1 MSTRADF
8 EKKYEFID
16 NLPINFGGFGSVFKI
31 RDRKVKTEY
40 VLKVMK
46 KKDPKNPNLNSILLE
61 SFEKE
66 INFLKNVKGAN
77 IINIID
83 FYNDSK
89 NDSHLII
96 LEKMDG
102 DLDYLLKAQYPKGMS
117 SIMIRKI
124 FSQLNSAFRKMNKAG
139 ITHMDLKPS
148 NILYSYLNDEKT
160 DFIIKLGDFGLSTN
174 LISTKTKSD
183 TAGTNLFMAPEI
195 ENFKYGNKCDLYSIG
210 IILFMLKTGEY
221 IFDGKNLLQQLL
233 NKQKNLIKKEIKDD
247 EQLND
252 LIKKLVVINPKE
264 RLNWENY
271 YNHPFFKVNDDIIPL
286 KKEIEKLV
294 TENEKLKNS
303 YKKNKYVNVDYKGLE
318 IYIYIDENE
327 SEKTLKNKIYDVMG
341 IHPSFQYLSGGPFM
355 DPYLQYSSSEPYEN
369 GELIWLKTYI
379 YIKTDSG
386 VWAGMDVGSSDDI
399 YDIKE
404 KIFQILRIPIHRQ
417 ILKFGYI
424 ELKDKNNLLFKY
436 IKKNENELFKIED
449 NFIHVSFK
457 KEENISVNI
466 SIGDKIEKFNIDN
479 LETIENLYSLIEKKI
494 NRKIDYYNEALLFG
508 NEYLYKNDSSFL
520 AQKGFEENKIYDI
533 ILIKLKCYFIFVK
546 KLTGE
551 TIEIKCNSCET
562 IEKIKEKIYNETGIP
577 VDRQRL
583 IFEGKQLDDNRS
595 LYDYHIE
602 PNSVLLLIFRLF

>member
-66 INFLKNVKGAN
+66 INFLKNVKGTN

-102 DLDYLLKAQYPKGMS
+102 DLDYLLKTQYPKGMS

-195 ENFKYGNKCDLYSIG
+195 EN
-210 IILFMLKTGEY
+210 
-221 IFDGKNLLQQLL
+221 L
-233 NKQKNLIKKEIKDD
+233 NMEI
-247 EQLND
+247 
-252 LIKKLVVINPKE
+252 
-264 RLNWENY
+264 
-271 YNHPFFKVNDDIIPL
+271 
-286 KKEIEKLV
+286 
-294 TENEKLKNS
+294 
-303 YKKNKYVNVDYKGLE
+303 NV
-318 IYIYIDENE
+318 IYIV
-327 SEKTLKNKIYDVMG
+327 LG
-341 IHPSFQYLSGGPFM
+341 
-355 DPYLQYSSSEPYEN
+355 
-369 GELIWLKTYI
+369 
-379 YIKTDSG
+379 
-386 VWAGMDVGSSDDI
+386 
-399 YDIKE
+399 
-404 KIFQILRIPIHRQ
+404 
-417 ILKFGYI
+417 
-424 ELKDKNNLLFKY
+424 LF
-436 IKKNENELFKIED
+436 
-449 NFIHVSFK
+449 
-457 KEENISVNI
+457 
-466 SIGDKIEKFNIDN
+466 
-479 LETIENLYSLIEKKI
+479 
-494 NRKIDYYNEALLFG
+494 
-508 NEYLYKNDSSFL
+508 FL
-520 AQKGFEENKIYDI
+520 
-533 ILIKLKCYFIFVK
+533 C
-546 KLTGE
+546 
-551 TIEIKCNSCET
+551 
-562 IEKIKEKIYNETGIP
+562 
-577 VDRQRL
+577 
-583 IFEGKQLDDNRS
+583 
-595 LYDYHIE
+595 
-602 PNSVLLLIFRLF
+602 

>member
-102 DLDYLLKAQYPKGMS
+102 DLDYLLKTQYPKGMS

-247 EQLND
+247 EKLND

-271 YNHPFFKVNDDIIPL
+271 YNHPFFKVNDDIILL

-303 YKKNKYVNVDYKGLE
+303 YKKNKYVNIDYNGLE
-318 IYIYIDENE
+318 IKIKIDENE
-327 SEKTLKNKIYDVMG
+327 SVKTLKNKIYDLMG
-341 IHPSFQYLSGGPFM
+341 IHPSFQFL
-355 DPYLQYSSSEPYEN
+355 YSSYYYNPFEN
-369 GELIWLKTYI
+369 GGLIWLETDI
-379 YIKTDSG
+379 VIKTDSKISIRI
-386 VWAGMDVGSSDDI
+386 DVKPTDEIG
-399 YDIKE
+399 DIKE
-404 KIFQILRIPIHRQ
+404 QIFQILRIPYCRQ
-417 ILKFGYI
+417 ILKFGNI
-424 ELKDKNNLLFKY
+424 ELKDKSKLLFKY
-436 IKKNENELFKIED
+436 IKKYENELLKIED
-449 NFIHVSFK
+449 NFIHLSFK

-466 SIGDKIEKFNIDN
+466 YVGDKIKKIKLDN
-479 LETIENLYSLIEKKI
+479 LETVESLYSLVEKKI
-494 NRKIDYYNEALLFG
+494 NRKIDCFNEVLLFG
-508 NEYLYKNDSSFL
+508 NEHLYKNDSSFL
-520 AQKGFEENKIYDI
+520 AQKGFEENKIFDI
-533 ILIKLKCYFIFVK
+533 NLIKFVSFIIYVETLSKK
-546 KLTGE
+546 KLKLNVIHMKKLVTL
-551 TIEIKCNSCET
+551 IKFLQKEILNLMK
-562 IEKIKEKIYNETGIP
+562 
-577 VDRQRL
+577 
-583 IFEGKQLDDNRS
+583 
-595 LYDYHIE
+595 
-602 PNSVLLLIFRLF
+602 

>member
-102 DLDYLLKAQYPKGMS
+102 DLDYLLKTQYPKGMS

-303 YKKNKYVNVDYKGLE
+303 YKKNKYVKVDYNGLE
-318 IYIYIDENE
+318 ICIYIDENE
-327 SEKTLKNKIYDVMG
+327 SKKTLENKIYDLIG
-341 IHPSFQYLSGGPFM
+341 IHPSFQYLHSDNQFK
-355 DPYLQYSSSEPYEN
+355 N
-369 GELIWLKTYI
+369 GELIWLETYI
-379 YIKTDSG
+379 NIKTDSKI
-386 VWAGMDVGSSDDI
+386 SIRIDI
-399 YDIKE
+399 GPTDEIADIKE
-404 KIFQILRIPIHRQ
+404 KIFQILRIPKRRQ
-417 ILKFGYI
+417 ILKFGNI
-424 ELKDKNNLLFKY
+424 ELKDKSKLLFKY
-436 IKKNENELFKIED
+436 IKKYENELFKIED
-449 NFIHVSFK
+449 DFIHVSFK
-457 KEENISVNI
+457 KEENISINI
-466 SIGDKIEKFNIDN
+466 SIGDKIEKINLDN

-494 NRKIDYYNEALLFG
+494 NRKIDCYNEVLLFR
-508 NEYLYKNDSSFL
+508 NEHLYKSVSSFL

-533 ILIKLKCYFIFVK
+533 NLIKCDSYPIYAKTLDGK
-546 KLTGE
+546 
-551 TIEIKCNSCET
+551 TIEIKCNSNET
-562 IEKIKEKIYNETGIP
+562 IEKIKEKIKDREGIP
-577 VDRQRL
+577 PDKQRL

-602 PNSVLLLIFRLF
+602 PCSVLYLILF